1 MASRQTVSQTLA
13 DVMARRP
20 ALKTVLRAFEPL
32 LSAQAEL
39 AGQLADDAHVAAFAL
54 AVQDEGRQTERA
66 RQGIALLAGIGFS
79 GLGEA
84 VRLCAERLLPLLN
97 ELEAMKPRQDALRA
111 FFLQPSKTAE
121 LCEGVAEALVSGDE
135 GGLGNLAQGRGL
147 EPAVLHFVAGFVVAP
162 VLRAVTSRLLDDD
175 GQGPWDKQGMWK
187 EGFCPVCG
195 ALPVIGWLDR
205 SRLDEKNAFL
215 VGGGGKKHLHCG
227 LCGAA
232 WQFRRNACPA
242 CGKEGND
249 VVEFLRES
257 EAAHGERLDWCTGCR
272 SYCPTVDLREREGD
286 PHMDAL
292 ALGMM
297 HLDMVAARRKLRP
310 LRRSFWNAF

>member
-1 MASRQTVSQTLA
+1 MASRQTVSQTLS
-13 DVMARRP
+13 DVITWRP

-32 LSAQAEL
+32 LSAQAKL
-39 AGQLADDAHVAAFAL
+39 AGQLADDARVAAFAL
-54 AVQDEGRQTERA
+54 AVQDEGRQAGRVS
-66 RQGIALLAGIGFS
+66 QGIALLAGIGFA
-79 GLGEA
+79 GLGEPM
-84 VRLCAERLLPLLN
+84 RFCAEELLPLLD
-97 ELEAMKPRQDALRA
+97 ELEAMKPHRDALRS
-111 FFLQPSKTAE
+111 FFLHPSESVA
-121 LCEGVAEALVSGDE
+121 LCEEVAEALVFGNE

-147 EPAVLHFVAGFVVAP
+147 EPAVLHFAASFVLAP
-162 VLRAVTSRLLDDD
+162 VLRAVTARLLDDD

-232 WQFRRNACPA
+232 WKFRRNACPA

-257 EAAHGERLDWCTGCR
+257 GAAHGERLDWCTGCR
-272 SYCPTVDLREREGD
+272 SYCPTVDLREREGE

-292 ALGMM
+292 ALGML
-297 HLDMVAARRKLRP
+297 HLDMVAARKKLRP